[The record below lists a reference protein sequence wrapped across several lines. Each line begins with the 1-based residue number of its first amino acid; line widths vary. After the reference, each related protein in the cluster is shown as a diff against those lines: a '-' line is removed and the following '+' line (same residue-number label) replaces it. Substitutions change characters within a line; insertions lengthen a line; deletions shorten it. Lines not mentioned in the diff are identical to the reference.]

1 MATGNSV
8 AIAVAAVIFVA
19 LVFYLVW
26 SGHAIALI
34 RSRKPPGSAEY
45 GLERALWLKKTGRMG
60 EGAKIL
66 KDMSL
71 RSMMR
76 VQRKMNSVRRRKGAE
91 PSAERRGERE

>member
-1 MATGNSV
+1 
-8 AIAVAAVIFVA
+8 
-19 LVFYLVW
+19 
-26 SGHAIALI
+26 
-34 RSRKPPGSAEY
+34 
-45 GLERALWLKKTGRMG
+45 MG